1 MDVRLL
7 IDGRVVW
14 VKSHVLG
21 RWERPLRKKKGKQIW
36 KGRWA
41 EWNNLLLLSL
51 MFLFSFFQRL
61 SALCVCGVLAVL
73 AALVC

>member
-1 MDVRLL
+1 MHVGLL

-21 RWERPLRKKKGKQIW
+21 KVGKATEKKKEANVERKM
-36 KGRWA
+36 GRMELFVVAVSKVWVFPPVFKDS
-41 EWNNLLLLSL
+41 LS
-51 MFLFSFFQRL
+51 
-61 SALCVCGVLAVL
+61 CVCDVWAVL

>member
-21 RWERPLRKKKGKQIW
+21 RWERPLREKKEANMERKM
-36 KGRWA
+36 GRM
-41 EWNNLLLLSL
+41 ES
-51 MFLFSFFQRL
+51 FVVTVSKVSSFSFFQRL
-61 SALCVCGVLAVL
+61 SFLCVCGVWAVL

>member
-1 MDVRLL
+1 MHVRLL

-21 RWERPLRKKKGKQIW
+21 KVREATEKKKRKQMW

-41 EWNNLLLLSL
+41 EWSHLWLLSL
-51 MFLFSFFQRL
+51 RFLFYLFSKI
-61 SALCVCGVLAVL
+61 LC
-73 AALVC
+73 LVCVMSGLFWLL

>member
-1 MDVRLL
+1 MHVRLL

-21 RWERPLRKKKGKQIW
+21 KVGKAMRKKKNQMW

-41 EWNNLLLLSL
+41 EWNNLWLLSL
-51 MFLFSFFQRL
+51 KFLFSCFERL
-61 SALCVCGVLAVL
+61 TLACDV
-73 AALVC
+73 

>member
-21 RWERPLRKKKGKQIW
+21 RWERPLKKKKREANMER
-36 KGRWA
+36 KMGRM
-41 EWNNLLLLSL
+41 E
-51 MFLFSFFQRL
+51 
-61 SALCVCGVLAVL
+61 
-73 AALVC
+73 

>member
-21 RWERPLRKKKGKQIW
+21 RWERPLRKKKGSKYGKEDGQNGIICCCC
-36 KGRWA
+36 
-41 EWNNLLLLSL
+41 L
-51 MFLFSFFQRL
+51 
-61 SALCVCGVLAVL
+61 
-73 AALVC
+73 